1 MKRYNMIFG
10 GRVQGVGFRYKSYLL
25 ANELGLTGDVNNLY
39 DGDVELNIQ
48 GDREKIDLF
57 LEKLA
62 KDRFIRID
70 DIEIKEKE
78 LKNDEKKFKLS

>member
-1 MKRYNMIFG
+1 MKRYNMIFK

-48 GDREKIDLF
+48 GDKEKIDLF

-78 LKNDEKKFKLS
+78 LINNEEKFKLS

>member
-1 MKRYNMIFG
+1 MKRYNMIFK

-57 LEKLA
+57 FEKLA

-78 LKNDEKKFKLS
+78 LIKDEEKFKLS

>member
-1 MKRYNMIFG
+1 MKRYNMIFK

-48 GDREKIDLF
+48 GDRGKIDLF

-78 LKNDEKKFKLS
+78 LINNEEKFKLS

>member
-1 MKRYNMIFG
+1 MKRYNMIFK

-70 DIEIKEKE
+70 DIELKEKE
-78 LKNDEKKFKLS
+78 LINDEEKFKLS

>member
-1 MKRYNMIFG
+1 MKRYNMIFK

-39 DGDVELNIQ
+39 DGAVELNIQ

-78 LKNDEKKFKLS
+78 LINDEEKFKLS

>member
-1 MKRYNMIFG
+1 MKRYNMIFK

-70 DIEIKEKE
+70 DIQIKEKE
-78 LKNDEKKFKLS
+78 LIKDEEKFKLS

>member
-1 MKRYNMIFG
+1 MKRYNMIFK

-25 ANELGLTGDVNNLY
+25 ANELGLTGDVSNLY

-78 LKNDEKKFKLS
+78 LIKDEEKFKLS

>member
-1 MKRYNMIFG
+1 MKRYNMIFK

-62 KDRFIRID
+62 MDRFIRID

-78 LKNDEKKFKLS
+78 LIKDEEKFKLS

>member
-1 MKRYNMIFG
+1 MKRYNMIFK

-25 ANELGLTGDVNNLY
+25 ANELGLTGDVSNLY

-78 LKNDEKKFKLS
+78 LINDEEKFKLS

>member
-1 MKRYNMIFG
+1 MKRFNMIFK

-78 LKNDEKKFKLS
+78 LINNEEKFKLS

>member
-1 MKRYNMIFG
+1 MKRYKIIFK

-78 LKNDEKKFKLS
+78 LINDEKKFKLS

>member
-1 MKRYNMIFG
+1 MKRYNMIFK

-57 LEKLA
+57 LEKFA

-78 LKNDEKKFKLS
+78 LINNEEKFKLS

>member
-1 MKRYNMIFG
+1 MIFK

-48 GDREKIDLF
+48 
-57 LEKLA
+57 
-62 KDRFIRID
+62 
-70 DIEIKEKE
+70 
-78 LKNDEKKFKLS
+78 

>member
-1 MKRYNMIFG
+1 MKRYNMIFK

-70 DIEIKEKE
+70 NIEIKEKE
-78 LKNDEKKFKLS
+78 LKNDEEKFKLS

>member
-1 MKRYNMIFG
+1 MKRYNMIFK
-10 GRVQGVGFRYKSYLL
+10 GRVQGVGFRYKSYLI

-57 LEKLA
+57 LEKLS

-78 LKNDEKKFKLS
+78 LINNEEKFKLS

>member
-1 MKRYNMIFG
+1 MKRYNMIFK

-78 LKNDEKKFKLS
+78 LIIDEEKFKLS

>member
-1 MKRYNMIFG
+1 MKRYNMIFK

-70 DIEIKEKE
+70 DIEVKEKE
-78 LKNDEKKFKLS
+78 LIKDEEKFKLS

>member
-1 MKRYNMIFG
+1 MKRYNMIFK

-57 LEKLA
+57 LEKLS

-70 DIEIKEKE
+70 NIEIKEKE
-78 LKNDEKKFKLS
+78 LINNEEKFKLS

>member
-1 MKRYNMIFG
+1 MKRFNMIFK

-57 LEKLA
+57 LGKLA

-78 LKNDEKKFKLS
+78 LIKDEEKFKLS

>member
-1 MKRYNMIFG
+1 MKRYNMIFK

-78 LKNDEKKFKLS
+78 LINNEEKFKLS

>member
-1 MKRYNMIFG
+1 MKRYNMIFK

-70 DIEIKEKE
+70 DIEIKEKK
-78 LKNDEKKFKLS
+78 LIKDEEKFKLS

>member
-1 MKRYNMIFG
+1 MIERGIVDIGVVRTPFNSENLCCLNLRTEPMVVVVNKNGEKFG
-10 GRVQGVGFRYKSYLL
+10 F
-25 ANELGLTGDVNNLY
+25 E
-39 DGDVELNIQ
+39 
-48 GDREKIDLF
+48 DREKIDLF

-78 LKNDEKKFKLS
+78 LINNEEKFKLS

>member
-1 MKRYNMIFG
+1 MKSYNMIFK

-78 LKNDEKKFKLS
+78 LINDEEKFKLS

>member
-1 MKRYNMIFG
+1 MKRYNMIFK
-10 GRVQGVGFRYKSYLL
+10 GRIQGVGFRYKSYLL

-78 LKNDEKKFKLS
+78 LINNEEKFKLS

>member
-1 MKRYNMIFG
+1 MKRYNMNFK

-25 ANELGLTGDVNNLY
+25 ANELGLTGDVSNLY

-78 LKNDEKKFKLS
+78 LINDEEKFKLS

>member
-1 MKRYNMIFG
+1 MKRYNMIFK

-48 GDREKIDLF
+48 GDRGKIDLF

-78 LKNDEKKFKLS
+78 LINDEKKFKLS

>member
-1 MKRYNMIFG
+1 MKRYNMIFK

-70 DIEIKEKE
+70 DIKIKEKE
-78 LKNDEKKFKLS
+78 LINDEEKFKLS

>member
-1 MKRYNMIFG
+1 MKRYNMIFK

-25 ANELGLTGDVNNLY
+25 ANELDLTGDVNNLY

-78 LKNDEKKFKLS
+78 LINNEEKFKLS

>member
-1 MKRYNMIFG
+1 MKRYNMIFK

-25 ANELGLTGDVNNLY
+25 ANELGLTGDVSNLY

-78 LKNDEKKFKLS
+78 LINDEKKFKLS

>member
-1 MKRYNMIFG
+1 MKRYNMIFK

-78 LKNDEKKFKLS
+78 LIKYEEKFKLS

>member
-1 MKRYNMIFG
+1 MKRYNMIFK

-78 LKNDEKKFKLS
+78 SINDEEKFKLS

>member
-1 MKRYNMIFG
+1 MKRYNMIFK

-78 LKNDEKKFKLS
+78 LINDEEKFKLS